1 MIKISNTYINK
12 NLIFSSIF
20 ALLVVLISLVITKK
34 STQQVHAAADNIV
47 INELMYHP
55 LSDLDNDDYIELYN
69 PTSSPIDISGWCFT
83 AGITGCFANGTTVG
97 AGQYIVAAKNIAQA
111 QTIYGVTAVLEYGGN
126 LSNSGETITLTN
138 ASSAVVDTLT
148 YSDHSPW
155 PASPDGTGPSLEL
168 KDPNLDNSLPTSWLA
183 SINSPTP
190 ASQNSIVNT
199 NLPTVTIQDK
209 PTGIGANASANVTAT
224 VANVAT
230 VELIYRVNFDA
241 EQTLTMYDDGLHGD
255 GAVGDNVFGATIPG
269 QFAGKLVRYK
279 VSATSI
285 GGSATAPSNDD
296 SMDYFGYVVQ
306 DPSQAGTTPILQW
319 FITDANYTSLI
330 NEDVNAKVYY
340 PCVIAY
346 GDQVFDNSQIR
357 IKGEY
362 SATFDKLPFKV
373 KLPSGYSL
381 EMPGTLTTPLSE
393 FHLNS
398 DFPNNNYV
406 VSLTSWRAFER
417 AGFTMPQLEKV
428 QLQRNGSFEGAYTLA
443 EKYDKEWLDR
453 FPQYKTGNL
462 YEDYWEKKYPSDND
476 RSDIESWRTNMSQVY
491 SNTKRQYMLDNNN
504 IPNIIN
510 FMATSAVIR
519 HHDWSAET
527 NVMAYHDTAGTGRWS
542 VLPWDLDLSL
552 QQLVPSELHG
562 QGYGDM
568 IDPSDT
574 VPSVSADARF
584 FARAIWE
591 DPELKAMYQ
600 RRIRTLVESIY
611 GDNWIQDTV
620 DIEYAKAQT
629 AAEQDYT
636 KWYNYEFT
644 TKIQPIIDLITGLGF
659 DTNSP
664 EVIQGYTEQSTGM
677 PMADFPDPVT
687 AIAPLTPAN
696 RIAVLKHQL
705 TLRKN
710 AFLGDYVDRGLIP
723 SAQPSNARVLINEI
737 NYNPIGGPN
746 HEYIEFYNSNNYAVD
761 MSGWQIESIGLTLPG
776 GSVIAAGSYALVV
789 KNDPAFRAQYGGG
802 KLILAEYSGELNNES
817 AILSLANSNNQ
828 IVDTASYGIVAS
840 PGTES
845 FDSTGAVSRDST
857 STLVGL
863 LASFEASPQTPGD
876 QNPNECEKVLNIC
889 SDGQA
894 QDTNTSTNNSQPN
907 QEKYG
912 LSRNSYIV
920 LSIILVST
928 ALIGS
933 LVYFKLLKNK

>member
-1 MIKISNTYINK
+1 MKKTQHKSGVRYAFI
-12 NLIFSSIF
+12 LVFFGLLFF
-20 ALLVVLISLVITKK
+20 AVLYLLSQKTNIA
-34 STQQVHAAADNIV
+34 HAAPDNII

-69 PTSSPIDISGWCFT
+69 PTVSPIDISGWCFT

-97 AGQYIVAAKNIAQA
+97 AGQYIIAAKNIVQA
-111 QTIYGVTAVLEYGGN
+111 QTTYGVTAVLEYGGN
-126 LSNSGETITLTN
+126 LSNSGETITLAN
-138 ASSAVVDTLT
+138 ASSVTVDTIT

-155 PASPDGTGPSLEL
+155 SASPDGTGPSLEL
-168 KDPNLDNSLPTSWLA
+168 KDPNLDNSLPTSWSA

-190 ASQNSIVNT
+190 TAQNSVVNT
-199 NLPTVTIQDK
+199 NLPSVTIQNK
-209 PTGIGANASANVTAT
+209 PTGIAANASANVTAT
-224 VANVAT
+224 VSNAAT
-230 VELIYRVNFDA
+230 VDLIYQVNFDG
-241 EQTLTMYDDGLHGD
+241 EQTLTMYDDGAHGD
-255 GAVGDNVFGATIPG
+255 GAVSDNVFGATIPG
-269 QFAGKLVRYK
+269 QLAGKLVRYK

-296 SMDYFGYVVQ
+296 SLDYFGYVVQ
-306 DPSQAGTTPILQW
+306 DPSQTGTTPILQW

-373 KLPSGYSL
+373 KLPSGYSI

-417 AGFTMPQLEKV
+417 AGFTMPQMEKI

-443 EKYDKEWLDR
+443 EKYDKEWRDR
-453 FPQYKTGNL
+453 MPLYSTGNT
-462 YEDYWEKKYPSDND
+462 YEDYWEKKNPSDND
-476 RSDIESWRTNMSQVY
+476 RADIESWRTNMSQVY
-491 SNTKRQYMLDNNN
+491 SEAKREYVLDNNN

-510 FMATSAVIR
+510 FMATAAILR

-527 NVMAYHDTAGTGRWS
+527 NVLEFHDTAGTGRWS
-542 VLPWDLDLSL
+542 VLPWDLDLAM
-552 QQLVPSELHG
+552 QQLVPTDNPSA
-562 QGYGDM
+562 GYGDM

-584 FARAIWE
+584 FARSIWE
-591 DPELKAMYQ
+591 DPELKEMYQ

-611 GDNWIQDTV
+611 GDNWIQNTV

-723 SAQPSNARVLINEI
+723 GAQPSDAKVLINEI

-802 KLILAEYSGELNNES
+802 KLILAEYSSELNNQS
-817 AILSLANSNNQ
+817 AILNLTNSNNQ
-828 IVDTASYGIVAS
+828 IVETASYGIVNTPTA
-840 PGTES
+840 ES
-845 FDSTGAVSRDST
+845 ISSSGSVSRS
-857 STLVGL
+857 SASFLGSS
-863 LASFEASPQTPGD
+863 LASLEASSLTPGD
-876 QNPNECEKVLNIC
+876 KNPNECEMVINIC
-889 SDGQA
+889 SDSDSENNQSN
-894 QDTNTSTNNSQPN
+894 QDVLRKNTPWKTISLYIALVASTTLVVVGS
-907 QEKYG
+907 
-912 LSRNSYIV
+912 V
-920 LSIILVST
+920 IIYFR
-928 ALIGS
+928 LI
-933 LVYFKLLKNK
+933 KK